1 LLLADYYYF
10 KTKKDWGYKIN
21 QILVNRIFKTYN
33 YYMKKILIIIFALF
47 TIKAF
52 AVDKSTTFNN
62 EIFQKAQL
70 EGKTVVI
77 NSWNETCTTC
87 KAQIKIL
94 DQAEN
99 EFKDVLFLSF
109 EQTKDKEIAK
119 QLGIDYWTTIVVYKN
134 NKEVQRSIGQ
144 MDKAKIYELI
154 KS

>member
-1 LLLADYYYF
+1 
-10 KTKKDWGYKIN
+10 
-21 QILVNRIFKTYN
+21 
-33 YYMKKILIIIFALF
+33 MKKILVIIFALF
-47 TIKAF
+47 TMKAF

-94 DQAEN
+94 DQAEK
-99 EFKDVLFLSF
+99 EFKNVLFLSF

-119 QLGIDYWTTIVVYKN
+119 LLGIEYWTTIVVYKD
-134 NKEVQRSIGQ
+134 NKEISRSMGQ
-144 MDKAKIYELI
+144 TKKSKIYSQI
-154 KS
+154 KSL